1 MSMLV
6 SKFVVN
12 QRAFGMS
19 YDGNVVT
26 IEVSFIWLIDYKKHV
41 ENGVAIF
48 GMSGA
53 MKLTNVL
60 EVL

>member
-41 ENGVAIF
+41 EMVSLF
-48 GMSGA
+48 
-53 MKLTNVL
+53 L
-60 EVL
+60 E